1 VSLVVNPAG
10 AVLDHAGVLAAGALL
25 SEGLARG
32 LAALV
37 AAFMS
42 EPPATL

>member
-1 VSLVVNPAG
+1 
-10 AVLDHAGVLAAGALL
+10 VLDHAGVLAAGALL

-37 AAFMS
+37 AAFMI
-42 EPPATL
+42 ERPATP